1 MNVLI
6 SPEMPSP
13 ALPSFILRQA
23 AGVQVGVL
31 WDKQHSTHIMSE
43 RAHWGYE
50 KDVKF
55 DVDQANIE
63 QDTAIQKLET
73 WERDVCFGL
82 SNTSSGCP

>member
-1 MNVLI
+1 MTLLI

-13 ALPSFILRQA
+13 ALPSFILIRQA

-50 KDVKF
+50 K
-55 DVDQANIE
+55 
-63 QDTAIQKLET
+63 
-73 WERDVCFGL
+73 C
-82 SNTSSGCP
+82 